1 MATRLPPVPGRRPP
15 RGYAGTMFWLILLV
29 IVVLGFVA
37 WKMRV
42 PLLAKILGQS
52 PSRVDRQIN
61 RKK

>member
-1 MATRLPPVPGRRPP
+1 
-15 RGYAGTMFWLILLV
+15 MFLLILLV
-29 IVVLGFVA
+29 IVVVGFVV

-52 PSRVDRQIN
+52 SSRIDRQIN

>member
-1 MATRLPPVPGRRPP
+1 MWFV
-15 RGYAGTMFWLILLV
+15 ILLV
-29 IVVLGFVA
+29 VVVVGFVL

-52 PSRVDRQIN
+52 PSRIDRQIN